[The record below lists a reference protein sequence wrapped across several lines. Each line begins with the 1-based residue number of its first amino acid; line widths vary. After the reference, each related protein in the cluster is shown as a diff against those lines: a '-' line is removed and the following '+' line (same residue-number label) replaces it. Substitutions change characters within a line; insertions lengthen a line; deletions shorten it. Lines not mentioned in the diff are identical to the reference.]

1 MRWLVDLGVLA
12 GADDLDRLG
21 GTVADAGAVTF
32 VPSLAGLGAPWW
44 EPEAK
49 GVLTGL
55 GLDTTG
61 GHLVR
66 AFCEGIAAQVA
77 DLAAAMAADLGAPL
91 TSLSVDGGLT
101 RSTLLMQ
108 TQADLLQLPVEV
120 YASPDATAR
129 GAAAFA
135 SLGLDPSLALGD
147 AVEPSTPGRDVRA
160 PDRRGRGRGTTAPAP
175 RGGRWRRRVAIG
187 RGRMTVDES
196 RTYDVVV
203 VGGGVVGC
211 AVAREL
217 ARWPWRV
224 ALLEAA
230 DDVGDGTSKANT
242 AILHTG
248 FDATPGTLESRL
260 VARGFD
266 LLSAYAARS
275 GIPVEPVGALLVAW
289 DPEQLAAL
297 PGLAEKAAKNGY
309 QRTRLVEVDE
319 LYAAEPHL
327 GAGALGALEVPD
339 ESVICPWTTTLAFA
353 VEAVGLGRE
362 LHLGTRLLGVERA
375 ATGDTCS

>member
-1 MRWLVDLGVLA
+1 M
-12 GADDLDRLG
+12 
-21 GTVADAGAVTF
+21 
-32 VPSLAGLGAPWW
+32 
-44 EPEAK
+44 
-49 GVLTGL
+49 
-55 GLDTTG
+55 
-61 GHLVR
+61 
-66 AFCEGIAAQVA
+66 
-77 DLAAAMAADLGAPL
+77 
-91 TSLSVDGGLT
+91 
-101 RSTLLMQ
+101 
-108 TQADLLQLPVEV
+108 
-120 YASPDATAR
+120 
-129 GAAAFA
+129 
-135 SLGLDPSLALGD
+135 
-147 AVEPSTPGRDVRA
+147 
-160 PDRRGRGRGTTAPAP
+160 
-175 RGGRWRRRVAIG
+175 
-187 RGRMTVDES
+187 
-196 RTYDVVV
+196 
-203 VGGGVVGC
+203 VGC

-353 VEAVGLGRE
+353 VEAVGLGR
-362 LHLGTRLLGVERA
+362 RA
-375 ATGDTCS
+375 APGDPVAGRRARRHRGTPARDHERRDPRDVPGQRRGAGQRRGGPDARSPRLHGHAAPRPARRLRQAGTEAGLAHPAPGADRPREGRAGGAHRLRQRPARAYGRGPRRQDRHRIDGRRSGRVA